1 MRIRRSIQIRL
12 KPRLGASAVEFALV
26 APLFIALV
34 CGICVYAVWF
44 LLAISVQSLATESA
58 RASLAGID
66 DDERRDLARAYVT
79 AHAPDSG
86 LAPAQLVQ
94 VVDVEA
100 GRTRVTVRFD
110 ASDHPVMA
118 LKGLIPSPPSVIERS
133 AVVAGTE
140 AD

>member
-1 MRIRRSIQIRL
+1 MPSRRTIRL
-12 KPRLGASAVEFALV
+12 KARPRLGASAVEFALI
-26 APLFIALV
+26 APLFVGLL

-66 DDERRDLARAYVT
+66 DDERRGLARAYVAT
-79 AHAPDSG
+79 HAPDAG
-86 LAPAQLVQ
+86 LSPDRLVQ

-133 AVVAGTE
+133 AVVTGAGV
-140 AD
+140 D